1 MKLKLVIC
9 SLFLSFSFLLNAQN
23 IKKEDV
29 LFSVEGEPVYAK
41 EFLRVYNKN
50 LDLVQD
56 ESQKDIDAYLELF
69 VDYKLKLQEA
79 KALGYD
85 KKPQYL
91 REFNSYKKQLAKNY
105 LTDHEVTE
113 ALVTEAYERVSNDVE
128 VSHMLIKL
136 DPSVTDTA
144 SVYKQMLKFKERLE
158 NESFEKLQKE
168 LHNGKSTFVEDL
180 GWFSGFKMI
189 YDFENV
195 AYSTKVGE
203 VSMPFRTQF
212 GYHVLKVHNRRTSR
226 GEVTVGHI
234 MIMNNQKDAS
244 VNPETRI
251 REIYNMLEQGSKFES
266 LAKQFSEDQ
275 SSASN
280 GGKLK
285 TFKSAQ
291 LSSVKFEDM
300 AFSLKEIGE
309 ITKPFQSDYG
319 WHIAKLYD
327 KKPTPDFET
336 MKPSLEARVKR
347 DPRSKVI
354 NEAFTETLK
363 RQYGLSN
370 ENKALS
376 YFVSILND
384 DYYKKLWTTPEG
396 FDKDKEILKIKNQAF
411 TYQDFAFYLQ
421 SIQKRIQPNQDFN
434 TIVDNAY
441 IEFLNKKLTQYHEEH
456 LEESNEEY
464 AQVLSEYR
472 EGLLLFDLMEN
483 KIWNAVKNDTIALK
497 KHYEANKNQYQ
508 WPNRIDAI
516 IVTSSDK
523 KAVQQASK
531 LLKKGETIESIKTTI
546 NTNGSQKIIVT
557 KGIFDKEHRSIPRE
571 FKFKKG
577 VSKVQ
582 NQNDAFHVIKVNE
595 VLPAAIK
602 TFDEAKGKVI
612 GDYQAVYEKDWLM
625 QLSKKYKIEINNDI
639 LQKVKSKIKN

>member
-1 MKLKLVIC
+1 MKLKLAIC
-9 SLFLSFSFLLNAQN
+9 SIFLSFSFLLTAQN
-23 IKKEDV
+23 IEKEDI
-29 LFSVEGEPVYAK
+29 LFSVEGEPVYAT

-79 KALGYD
+79 KALGFD

-91 REFNSYKKQLAKNY
+91 REFNNYKKQLAKNY
-105 LTDHEVTE
+105 LTDHNVTE
-113 ALVTEAYERVSNDVE
+113 ALVTEAYERVSNDVK

-158 NESFEKLQKE
+158 NESFDELRKE
-168 LHNGKSTFVEDL
+168 LHNGKSIFVEDL

-189 YDFENV
+189 YDFENI
-195 AYSTKVGE
+195 AYNTKVGE

-212 GYHVLKVHNRRTSR
+212 GYHVLKLHDKRKSR

-234 MIMNNQKDAS
+234 MIMNSQKDPS
-244 VNPETRI
+244 VQPEARI
-251 REIYNMLEQGSKFES
+251 KEIYNMLQQGSQFES

-285 TFKSAQ
+285 TFRSAQ
-291 LSSVKFEDM
+291 LSSVKFEDK
-300 AFSLKEIGE
+300 AFSLNEIGE
-309 ITKPFQSDYG
+309 ITEPFQSDYG

-327 KKPTPDFET
+327 KKSTADFET
-336 MKPSLEARVKR
+336 MKPSLEARVRR

-363 RQYGLSN
+363 QQYGITN
-370 ENKALS
+370 DNKDLP
-376 YFVSILND
+376 YFVSILNE
-384 DYYKKLWTTPEG
+384 DYYKQLWTIPG
-396 FDKDKEILKIKNQAF
+396 SLDKNKEFLRIKNQVF
-411 TYQDFAFYLQ
+411 THQDFAFYLQ
-421 SIQKRIQPNQDFN
+421 SIQKRVQPNQEFKV
-434 TIVDNAY
+434 IVDNAY
-441 IEFLNKKLTQYHEEH
+441 VEFINKKLKKYHEDH

-464 AQVLSEYR
+464 AQVLNEYR

-483 KIWNAVKNDTIALK
+483 KIWNAVKNDTVALE
-497 KHYEANKNQYQ
+497 KHYNENKDNYQ
-508 WPNRIDAI
+508 WPNRVDAV
-516 IVTSSDK
+516 IVSCSDK
-523 KAVQQASK
+523 KALQQASK
-531 LLKKGETIESIKTTI
+531 LLKKNETIENIKSAI
-546 NTNGSQKIIVT
+546 NSNGSQKIIVT
-557 KGIFDKEHRSIPRE
+557 KGTFDKEHRSIPSG

-577 VSKVQ
+577 VSKIH

-595 VLPAAIK
+595 VLPASIK
-602 TFDEAKGKVI
+602 TFEEARGKVI
-612 GDYQAVYEKDWLM
+612 GDYQTVYEKDWLS
-625 QLSKKYKIEINNDI
+625 QLSKKYKIVINKDV